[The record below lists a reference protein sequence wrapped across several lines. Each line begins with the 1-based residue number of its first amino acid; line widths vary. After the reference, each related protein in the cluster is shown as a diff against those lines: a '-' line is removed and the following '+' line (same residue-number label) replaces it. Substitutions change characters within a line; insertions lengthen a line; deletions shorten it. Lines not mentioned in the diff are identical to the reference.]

1 MGWQDIVNHHA
12 PTERPAQPQPPQPP
26 EASDFEIETA
36 FMSSG
41 VTKNERWA
49 ITETLKERGIKPT
62 AELVWLWAEKLRC
75 RERIGA

>member
-1 MGWQDIVNHHA
+1 MNWADIIVKGRPVETPSQTPA
-12 PTERPAQPQPPQPP
+12 PQVL

-49 ITETLKERGIKPT
+49 ITETFKERGIKPT